1 MHQREITFRNNP
13 LVLFGG
19 ALDAIRRIARLAL
32 GNRNEVADFIGTRRT
47 RPKHP
52 RLKLDELTDIEFVI
66 HEPNLPCRSNWQRRR
81 RRPCGRAGN
90 GRSALSGW
98 PSEQVAHGP
107 CGIEQL
113 ALQLRRDRVPLH
125 DNGGAEAPKNML
137 LDIRDRP
144 TFNTRS
150 SGHSL
155 RSYILRT
162 DDLVEIIRKPVFV
175 LRELNE
181 ALRRSLKLANFV
193 WHIGMFE

>member
-98 PSEQVAHGP
+98 PSATSRP
-107 CGIEQL
+107 WT
-113 ALQLRRDRVPLH
+113 LRYRTAR
-125 DNGGAEAPKNML
+125 AAA
-137 LDIRDRP
+137 
-144 TFNTRS
+144 S
-150 SGHSL
+150 SGSC
-155 RSYILRT
+155 ST
-162 DDLVEIIRKPVFV
+162 
-175 LRELNE
+175 
-181 ALRRSLKLANFV
+181 A
-193 WHIGMFE
+193 